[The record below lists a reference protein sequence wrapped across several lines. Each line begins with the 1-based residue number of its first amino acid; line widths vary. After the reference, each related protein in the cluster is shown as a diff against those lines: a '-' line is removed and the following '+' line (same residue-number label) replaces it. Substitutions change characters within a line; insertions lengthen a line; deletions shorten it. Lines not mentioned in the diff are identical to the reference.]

1 MTTEIQFAFMREN
14 IVIDL
19 SAEVLFRNDD
29 SNWNARIVLL
39 KELEKEIKTLGG
51 KLHNIVDKSGMTNL
65 SIPTQII
72 KNK

>member
-1 MTTEIQFAFMREN
+1 MTTEIQFAFMRDN